1 MKIVTEDIAKIYNQK
16 KVLTSVS
23 LDVEE
28 GKINVILGPNGSGK
42 TTLLKIM
49 NLLERPD
56 AGRLLYN
63 GEECSYSSDSGR
75 RLELSRQMTMVMQ
88 NPTMFDATV
97 FQNVAYGLKVRGEK
111 KRFMRQRAE
120 SALDMVRMTQA
131 RERRALTLSGG
142 EAQRVALARALV
154 LNPEVIFLDE
164 PTNNLDSI
172 SLRIIEDLILR
183 LKEEKDTTLVLTT
196 HLLSNARKWGE
207 RFFVLREGKVIQKGS
222 RKEVFERPT
231 SVFWANFIGME
242 NFLSGKLIR
251 EKEQVKLEVDGVRL
265 DVVSDREGDAY
276 ASIPPEDI
284 LISLMPLS
292 SSARNCFRGKVA
304 RIEEEGAIVRIK
316 VDIGIPLTSIVTK
329 RSKEEMNLAEGRE
342 MYVTFKASAVHLF
355 QGDQI

>member
-1 MKIVTEDIAKIYNQK
+1 MRIVADHITKIYNQK
-16 KVLTSVS
+16 EVLASVS
-23 LDVEE
+23 LQIEQ

-42 TTLLKIM
+42 TTLLKIL

-56 AGRLLYN
+56 AGRLSYD
-63 GEECSYSSDSGR
+63 GEECSLTCNAGR
-75 RLELSRQMTMVMQ
+75 KLTLSRRMTMVMQ

-111 KRFMRQRAE
+111 KRFMRQKVE
-120 SALDMVRMTQA
+120 STLDLVRLTQA
-131 RERRALTLSGG
+131 RERNALTLSGG

-154 LNPEVIFLDE
+154 LDPEVIFLDE

-183 LKEEKDTTLVLTT
+183 LKEEKDITLVLTT
-196 HLLSNARKWGE
+196 HLLSNARRWGE
-207 RFFVLREGKVIQKGS
+207 RFFVLREGRLIQKGG
-222 RKEVFERPT
+222 REEVFDRPT
-231 SVFWANFIGME
+231 SVFWAKFIGME
-242 NFLSGKLIR
+242 NFLSGRLIR
-251 EKEQVKLEVDGVRL
+251 ENEQVKLEVNGIEV

-276 ASIPPEDI
+276 ATIPPEDI
-284 LISLMPLS
+284 LISPEPLS

-304 RIEEEGAIVRIK
+304 RMEEDGAIVRVK

-342 MYVTFKASAVHLF
+342 VYVTFKASAVHVF
-355 QGDQI
+355 QTDEI